1 MNAPESNQTAHN
13 VQDPSLGDILRRTKG
28 LTSEQVTQA
37 LEYQRAN
44 GVRFGE
50 AVVALGLAHPEDV
63 IWALSQQFHYPYN
76 PVSER
81 SLNEELV
88 VANSP
93 FDDNVEAFRDLRA
106 QLLMG
111 VMGPGPDR
119 SALAIVSAEVG
130 DGKSFV
136 AANLATAFSQLPGR
150 TLLIDAD
157 LRTPRLHEVFG
168 LDVST
173 GLSGI
178 LAGRTEPNVIKP
190 VSHLPNLY
198 LLPAGTVPPNP
209 TELLQRAS
217 LSLLLRELLSKFDNI
232 LVDTPAASHGPDAR
246 IIATHCGAAM
256 LVGRK
261 GSSKTTDMQSLLKHL
276 TKSKVKMAGVLVN
289 EF

>member
-1 MNAPESNQTAHN
+1 MSDPHINEQT

-28 LTSEQVTQA
+28 LTGEQVAQA

-50 AVVALGLAHPEDV
+50 AVVALGMAHPEDV

-76 PVSER
+76 PVSDR
-81 SLNEELV
+81 TLNEELV

-93 FDDNVEAFRDLRA
+93 FDENVEAFRDLRT
-106 QLLMG
+106 QLIMS
-111 VMGPGPDR
+111 VMGAEDRR
-119 SALAIVSAEVG
+119 SALAIVSADVG
-130 DGKSFV
+130 EGKTFI

-168 LDVST
+168 LEASV

-190 VSHLPNLY
+190 VGHLPNLY
-198 LLPAGTVPPNP
+198 LLPAGTQPPNP
-209 TELLQRAS
+209 AELLHRAS
-217 LSLLLRELLSKFDNI
+217 FSLLLRELLSKFDNVLI
-232 LVDTPAASHGPDAR
+232 DTPAASHGPDAR

-256 LVGRK
+256 VVARK
-261 GSSKTTDMQSLLKHL
+261 RESKTADMQALIKHL